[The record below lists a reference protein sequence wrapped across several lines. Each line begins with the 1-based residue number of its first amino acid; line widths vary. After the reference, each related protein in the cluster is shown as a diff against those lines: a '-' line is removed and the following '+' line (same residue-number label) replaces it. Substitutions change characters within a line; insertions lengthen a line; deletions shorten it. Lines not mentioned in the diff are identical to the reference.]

1 DTIIPIRADARFVHP
16 NSQSYFDPR
25 FLDRPR
31 ERRPQ
36 GAQVPLRGDPCA
48 LVHHPTQLLPLV
60 KEGNA
65 MSSLGG
71 HERRLESRR
80 ASTDDGHVLGVR
92 SAAYRSK
99 SDNEGVYV
107 TLRRIA

>member
-1 DTIIPIRADARFVHP
+1 M
-16 NSQSYFDPR
+16 Q
-25 FLDRPR
+25 
-31 ERRPQ
+31 
-36 GAQVPLRGDPCA
+36 
-48 LVHHPTQLLPLV
+48 HPTQLLPLV
-60 KEGNA
+60 KEGDA
-65 MSSLGG
+65 MSSLGR

-92 SAAYRSK
+92 SAVYRRK